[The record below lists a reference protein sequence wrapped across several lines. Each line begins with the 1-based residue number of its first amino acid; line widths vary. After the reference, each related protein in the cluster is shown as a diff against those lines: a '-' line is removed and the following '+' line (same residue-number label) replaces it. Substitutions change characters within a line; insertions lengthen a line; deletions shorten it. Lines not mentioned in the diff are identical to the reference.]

1 MKHKKEIYNQML
13 FITQNG
19 RVSQFRTNDMV
30 EFTFCN
36 SGTNNVTINGILLA
50 TSGARGIQSNS
61 VLVNFIPVN
70 AGQKDVTEYEITFT
84 GGLVNELYVFCKCVP
99 SGN

>member
-1 MKHKKEIYNQML
+1 MSHKGVYNKML
-13 FITQNG
+13 IITQNT
-19 RVSQFRTNDMV
+19 RLSQFRTSDMV

-61 VLVNFIPVN
+61 VLVNFIAVN
-70 AGQKDVTEYEITFT
+70 QGQKDETEYQINFA
-84 GGLVNELYVFCKCVP
+84 GALISELYVFCKCERH
-99 SGN
+99 

>member
-1 MKHKKEIYNQML
+1 MKHKGVYNKML
-13 FITQNG
+13 TITQNCKL
-19 RVSQFRTNDMV
+19 SQFRTSDMV

-36 SGTNNVTINGILLA
+36 SGTNNVTINGVLLA

-61 VLVNFIPVN
+61 VLLNFITVDED
-70 AGQKDVTEYEITFT
+70 QKDETEYQITFA

-99 SGN
+99 NGKY

>member
-70 AGQKDVTEYEITFT
+70 AGQKAVTEYEITFT